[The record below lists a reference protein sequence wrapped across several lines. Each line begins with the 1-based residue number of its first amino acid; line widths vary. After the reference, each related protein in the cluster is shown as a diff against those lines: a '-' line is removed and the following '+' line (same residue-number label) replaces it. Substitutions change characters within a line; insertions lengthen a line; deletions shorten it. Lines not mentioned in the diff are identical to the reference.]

1 MTTTAAQLF
10 TINGRTSF
18 EQAMAHSAACQKYAR
33 EALAAGN
40 FGEAEAH
47 ANAAALW
54 ATRARDF
61 S

>member
-1 MTTTAAQLF
+1 MTAIAAPLF

-18 EQAMAHSAACQKYAR
+18 EQAMAHSVACQQYAI

-40 FGEAEAH
+40 IGEAEAH
-47 ANAAALW
+47 VNAAASW
-54 ATRARDF
+54 VVRARDF